1 MTEEL
6 KIAGRWSLNEWS
18 SLKINLWGFL
28 FSFLIWV
35 GTTLFVK
42 NRILGE
48 ASGMIIAVTLM
59 LCALFGFA
67 ASILSFLTIL
77 VKKQSGFWKPLA
89 GMLLSFVNF
98 ALGIVIFV
106 ATEVGSAHLGN

>member
-1 MTEEL
+1 MTDEP
-6 KIAGRWSLNEWS
+6 KTAGRWSMDAGS

-35 GTTLFVK
+35 GTALFVK

-48 ASGMIIAVTLM
+48 ASGMIIAMTLV

-67 ASILSFLTIL
+67 ASILSLLTIL
-77 VKKQSGFWKPLA
+77 VKKQSGLWKPLT

-98 ALGIVIFV
+98 ALGVVIFV
-106 ATEVGSAHLGN
+106 ATEVGSAHLGT